1 MMAHGQHSVDEREQR
16 LDAVVTAYLQELEAG
31 HQPQEQAI
39 LAQHPELA
47 VELAQFFEDQRAV
60 GLLAAAPLPQPV
72 VAGLSSDGCLGDFR
86 LVREIG
92 RGGMGVVYEAEQ
104 VSLQRRVALK
114 VLSLA
119 AALDSRRLQRFLNE
133 ARAAASLHHTN
144 IVPVHAVGSAG
155 GVHFYAMQYIEGQT
169 LAALIRR
176 LRREAG
182 LEVPAELPP
191 TVAACEVVAARRAEA
206 PVAGAVETWPQAGL
220 STESGIGHRD
230 YFQSVARLGVQLAEA
245 LEYAHDMGVIHRDIK
260 PANLLLDGRGTVWI
274 TDFGLAQLRQ
284 GDTQLTQT
292 GDLLGTLRYMS
303 PEQAQGKPGLLDQR
317 ADVYALG
324 ATLYE
329 LLTLQP
335 VFAGR
340 ERQELLRQISQEE
353 PLPPRRWNRP
363 VPVELETIVLKA
375 LEKSPADRYATAQAL
390 ADDLRHWLEDRPIQ
404 ARRPSCWLQLRR
416 WGRRHRTLVT
426 GAAAALLVGLAVLA
440 GCVGWV
446 ARDRAT
452 RRDSA
457 AKVIEAALKEAS
469 DWQEQGRL
477 PEALSAARRANG
489 LLAGVDANTELAQR
503 VGARLADLEL
513 LDRLEQIRLTRATA
527 VKEGHFDADVRDRLY
542 EQEFQGMGV
551 NIGALSIE
559 EMARPI
565 RATSVA
571 VELAAALDD
580 WAVVRKICRGVGDP
594 SWKTLLQVACLAD
607 RDGWRVRA
615 RRALAAGN
623 NPELRRLMASADA
636 AGVRPATLA
645 ALATILQATKDAS
658 PEVESLLRAAQR
670 RYPGDFWL
678 NTALSHFYT
687 EQKRPTE
694 PTEGVRFAA
703 AAVSLRPQS
712 PGAHL
717 NLGVALSD
725 AGKLDGA
732 IQEYGEAI
740 RLKGDYAEAHHNLGT
755 QYAKQGRLDDAI
767 IQLREALSLRRD
779 WALAH
784 NNLGVALSK
793 KGRATEAIAEFRE
806 AIRLKRDDAMAHS
819 NLGNAL
825 HDTGRL
831 DDAIAE

>member
-1 MMAHGQHSVDEREQR
+1 MAYGQHSVDEREQR

-404 ARRPSCWLQLRR
+404 ARRPSWWLQLRR
-416 WGRRHRTLVT
+416 WSRRHKPLVT
-426 GAAAALLVGLAVLA
+426 GAVAALLVGLAVLA

-457 AKVIEAALKEAS
+457 AKVIEAALQEAS
-469 DWQEQGRL
+469 DWQQQGRL

-489 LLAGVDANTELAQR
+489 LLAGTSVNETLVRQVKDRVAELKL
-503 VGARLADLEL
+503 VH
-513 LDRLEQIRLTRATA
+513 RLEQIRSERGPVLKKA
-527 VKEGHFDADVRDRLY
+527 HFDDDLRDRMYGQAFRAAGLDIAAMP
-542 EQEFQGMGV
+542 EAE
-551 NIGALSIE
+551 AA
-559 EMARPI
+559 ARI
-565 RATSVA
+565 RSTSVA
-571 VELAAALDD
+571 VELAAAFDD
-580 WAVVRKICRGVGDP
+580 WAQARRLGRGPRD
-594 SWKTLLQVACLAD
+594 STWKPLLRLACLVD
-607 RDGWRVRA
+607 TDTWRAQA
-615 RRALAAGN
+615 RKAL
-623 NPELRRLMASADA
+623 E
-636 AGVRPATLA
+636 TL
-645 ALATILQATKDAS
+645 
-658 PEVESLLRAAQR
+658 
-670 RYPGDFWL
+670 
-678 NTALSHFYT
+678 
-687 EQKRPTE
+687 
-694 PTEGVRFAA
+694 
-703 AAVSLRPQS
+703 
-712 PGAHL
+712 
-717 NLGVALSD
+717 
-725 AGKLDGA
+725 
-732 IQEYGEAI
+732 
-740 RLKGDYAEAHHNLGT
+740 
-755 QYAKQGRLDDAI
+755 
-767 IQLREALSLRRD
+767 
-779 WALAH
+779 
-784 NNLGVALSK
+784 
-793 KGRATEAIAEFRE
+793 
-806 AIRLKRDDAMAHS
+806 
-819 NLGNAL
+819 
-825 HDTGRL
+825 
-831 DDAIAE
+831 